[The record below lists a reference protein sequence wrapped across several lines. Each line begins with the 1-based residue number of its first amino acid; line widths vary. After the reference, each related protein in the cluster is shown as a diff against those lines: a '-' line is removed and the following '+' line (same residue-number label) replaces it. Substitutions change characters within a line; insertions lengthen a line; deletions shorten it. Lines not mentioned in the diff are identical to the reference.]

1 MIIMKAKKIIN
12 KILSKSDSKELSGKL
27 ENMPEGFFDSNTAI
41 QIIESI
47 PNPVYYK
54 GVDKEFKLW
63 NKAFLRYMELPSN
76 YKVRGNIFDIIDH
89 EYAEIHDEVDNQIL
103 KNKCGYEYESRIKTA
118 KGSYIDVLINKMPM
132 FDSEGNVS
140 GISATMTDL
149 SSRIE
154 SEEMLEKLV
163 RMKDAML
170 EVNQEAIRHV
180 DLKTLMKSI
189 IEKVVNVMGDDLI
202 GSVMKVHDD
211 RLKFFTSYGYEKY
224 ENDDY
229 YYNIEDSF
237 LYLSGSKVNP
247 IIIDDTDGL
256 MNVAK
261 FPVDEDG
268 NECRLRSMI
277 TTPIIIGGEL
287 KYTIN
292 VDSMQ
297 INYFNKM
304 DLELMTFVKA
314 QVEVAIENRTL
325 YDEIVNLSR
334 FDKLTNI
341 FNRRYFEE
349 HFESILIKSRR
360 YNESFAMVIFDLNGL
375 KVTNDK
381 YGHLAGDN
389 VIKEFANVI
398 SNTIRESDIFARF
411 GGDEFIGIFFESDI
425 AKLKIKFENIINNSV
440 IKTTFDKY
448 TIDIG
453 FSYGISKYP
462 EDGLTYDE
470 LFNRA
475 DERMYAYKNASN
487 SKTLEIK

>member
-1 MIIMKAKKIIN
+1 MKAKKIIG
-12 KILSKSDSKELSGKL
+12 KMLLKADKRELSGKL
-27 ENMPEGFFDSNTAI
+27 DHVTEGLFDSNTAI

-54 GVDKEFKLW
+54 GADKKFRLW
-63 NKAFLRYMELPSN
+63 NKAFLRYMDLPLN
-76 YKVRGNIFDIIDH
+76 YKVRGSIFDIVEH
-89 EYAEIHDEVDNQIL
+89 GYAEIHDEVDNQIL
-103 KNKCGYEYESRIKTA
+103 KNKCGYEYESKIKTA
-118 KGSYIDVLINKMPM
+118 KGSYRDVLINKMPM
-132 FDSEGNVS
+132 FDDAGEVI

-154 SEEMLEKLV
+154 SEEMLKKLV
-163 RMKDAML
+163 KMKDAML

-189 IEKVVNVMGDDLI
+189 IEKVVNVMGDDFI
-202 GSVMKVHDD
+202 GSVMKVHGDK
-211 RLKFFTSYGYEKY
+211 LKFFTSYGYEKY
-224 ENDDY
+224 ESEEY

-256 MNVAK
+256 ISVAK
-261 FPVDEDG
+261 FPEDKDG

-292 VDSMQ
+292 VDSMTL
-297 INYFNKM
+297 NSFNKM

-314 QVEVAIENRTL
+314 QVEVAIENKTL

-349 HFESILIKSRR
+349 HFENILIKSKR

-389 VIKEFANVI
+389 VIKEFAKVI
-398 SNTIRESDIFARF
+398 SSAIRESDIFARF

-425 AKLKIKFENIINNSV
+425 TKLKLKFENIISNNL
-440 IKTTFDKY
+440 IKTTFDENN
-448 TIDIG
+448 IDIG

-462 EDGLTYDE
+462 EDGVAYDE

-475 DERMYAYKNASN
+475 DERMYAYKVATNVTKLN
-487 SKTLEIK
+487 DK

>member
-1 MIIMKAKKIIN
+1 MKAKRIIG
-12 KILSKSDSKELSGKL
+12 KMLLQADKRELSGKL
-27 ENMPEGFFDSNTAI
+27 EHVSEGLFDSNTAI
-41 QIIESI
+41 QIIDSI

-54 GVDKEFKLW
+54 DADKEFKLW

-76 YKVRGNIFDIIDH
+76 YKVRGNIFDIVDY
-89 EYAEIHDEVDNQIL
+89 EYAKIHDEVDNQVL
-103 KNKCGYEYESRIKTA
+103 KNKCGYEYESKIKTS
-118 KGSYIDVLINKMPM
+118 KGRYRDVLINKMPM
-132 FDSEGNVS
+132 FDDAGDVI

-154 SEEMLEKLV
+154 SEEMLQKLV
-163 RMKDAML
+163 KMKDAML

-189 IEKVVNVMGDDLI
+189 IEKVVDVMGDDFI
-202 GSVMKVHDD
+202 GSVMKVHGDK
-211 RLKFFTSYGYEKY
+211 LKFFTSYGYERF
-224 ENDDY
+224 EREEY
-229 YYNIEDSF
+229 YYKIEDSF

-256 MNVAK
+256 INVAK
-261 FPVDEDG
+261 FPVDKEG

-292 VDSMQ
+292 VDSMEL
-297 INYFNKM
+297 NSFNEM

-314 QVEVAIENRTL
+314 QVEVAIENKTL

-349 HFESILIKSRR
+349 HFENILIKSKR

-375 KVTNDK
+375 KATNDK

-398 SNTIRESDIFARF
+398 SSAIRESDIFARF

-425 AKLKIKFENIINNSV
+425 AKLKVKFENIISNNL
-440 IKTTFDKY
+440 IKTTFDKN

-462 EDGLTYDE
+462 EDGLTYNE
-470 LFNRA
+470 LFNKA
-475 DERMYAYKNASN
+475 DDLMYAYKTATNA
-487 SKTLEIK
+487 KKLDDK

>member
-1 MIIMKAKKIIN
+1 MVIIMKAKKIIG
-12 KILSKSDSKELSGKL
+12 KILSKSDGKKLSGKIANVSESL
-27 ENMPEGFFDSNTAI
+27 FDSKMAF

-54 GVDKEFKLW
+54 GVDKDFKLW
-63 NKAFLRYMELPSN
+63 NKAFLRYMEIPLNS
-76 YKVRGNIFDIIDH
+76 KAKGNIFDLIEE
-89 EYAEIHDEVDNQIL
+89 EYAKIHDEIDNQIL
-103 KNKCGYEYESRIKTA
+103 KNKCGYEYQSRIKTL
-118 KGSYIDVLINKMPM
+118 KGNYRDVLINKMPL
-132 FDSEGNVS
+132 FDDEGEVI
-140 GISATMTDL
+140 GMSATMTDL

-154 SEEMLEKLV
+154 SEYMLKKLV
-163 RMKDAML
+163 KMKDAML

-189 IEKVVNVMGDDLI
+189 IDKVVEVMGEDFI
-202 GSVMKVHDD
+202 GTVMKVHGD
-211 RLKFFTSYGYEKY
+211 RLKFFTSVGYEGY
-224 ENDDY
+224 EDENY
-229 YYNIEDSF
+229 YYKIEDSL

-247 IIIDDTDGL
+247 IIIDDVDGL

-261 FPVDEDG
+261 YPVDEYG
-268 NECRLRSMI
+268 NECKPSSMI

-292 VDSMQ
+292 VDSKKL
-297 INYFNKM
+297 NSFNKM

-314 QVEVAIENRTL
+314 QVEVAIENKTL

-341 FNRRYFEE
+341 FNRRYFDE
-349 HFESILIKSRR
+349 HFESILIRSKR

-375 KVTNDK
+375 KKTNDK

-389 VIKEFANVI
+389 VIKEFALII
-398 SNTIRESDIFARF
+398 SKTIRESDIFARF
-411 GGDEFIGIFFESDI
+411 GGDEFIGIFFEADVS
-425 AKLKIKFENIINNSV
+425 KLKIKFENIISNNL
-440 IKTTFDKY
+440 IKTTFDQD

-453 FSYGISKYP
+453 FSYGVSKYP

-475 DERMYAYKNASN
+475 DERMYIYKNASRN
-487 SKTLEIK
+487 KNK